1 MERADDRRASGSSRA
16 GCRLNRPPVTPEDS
30 WQSLRQTDHDIA
42 LCLLFTTAKNRP
54 VIADIFSLAH
64 ELENAI
70 RIPSE
75 MMLAAIRLQWWSDA
89 LTSDEESNVPL
100 MQRLQQHMTTTSLT
114 RSDLITL
121 VEAWQNRLTDDNL
134 DASSSWTTCW
144 QLAARLSHKNG
155 QDDAD
160 INDIA
165 RVIGDAFIA
174 IRSGSQSITP
184 PSMQMLQQLKGGTG
198 EYRWLYLAGCL
209 ARYQLQSGQRDDPL
223 LAWRL
228 LCWRFGVKPPG
239 QSPSP

>member
-1 MERADDRRASGSSRA
+1 
-16 GCRLNRPPVTPEDS
+16 
-30 WQSLRQTDHDIA
+30 
-42 LCLLFTTAKNRP
+42 
-54 VIADIFSLAH
+54 
-64 ELENAI
+64 
-70 RIPSE
+70 
-75 MMLAAIRLQWWSDA
+75 MLAAIRLQWWSDA

-100 MQRLQQHMTTTSLT
+100 VQRLQQHMTTTSLT

-134 DASSSWTTCW
+134 DASSSWATCW

-174 IRSGSQSITP
+174 IRSGSQSMTP
-184 PSMQMLQQLKGGTG
+184 PSMQMLQRLKSGKG